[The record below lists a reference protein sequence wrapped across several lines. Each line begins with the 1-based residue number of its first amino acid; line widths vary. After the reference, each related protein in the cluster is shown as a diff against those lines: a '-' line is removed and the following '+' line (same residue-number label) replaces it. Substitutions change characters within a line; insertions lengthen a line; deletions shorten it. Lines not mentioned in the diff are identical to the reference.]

1 MEPVVLAVVEGSAFM
16 GFGAVIPQV
25 STIFVDLAY
34 GVQVN
39 GLDGVVHLFLDRHPL
54 IQLPKSEFS
63 FCREDVRLLDCVH
76 ALGSGLEA
84 FFTPPL
90 VGDHFLDHCSCF
102 GNGEVKER
110 SSSSSIDVGS

>member
-1 MEPVVLAVVEGSAFM
+1 
-16 GFGAVIPQV
+16 
-25 STIFVDLAY
+25 
-34 GVQVN
+34 
-39 GLDGVVHLFLDRHPL
+39 
-54 IQLPKSEFS
+54 
-63 FCREDVRLLDCVH
+63 VH